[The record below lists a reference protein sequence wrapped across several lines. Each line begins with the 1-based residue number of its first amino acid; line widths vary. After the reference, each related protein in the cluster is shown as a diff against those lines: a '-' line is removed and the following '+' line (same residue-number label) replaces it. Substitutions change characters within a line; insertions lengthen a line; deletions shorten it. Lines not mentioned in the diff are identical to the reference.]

1 MTNSHI
7 HDSEHV
13 GRAARPSRVVAL
25 LVSAALIGWSAWLTW
40 RLTNFAP
47 SPVSV
52 LALVVELT
60 GWVAATLVISG
71 LAGAPAA
78 DPGEHP
84 VGPSRYASVVAVR
97 MGAVRS
103 EESRADLIATLRRMR
118 TGSVTPADRTML
130 GVLIDGPRRLL
141 IVVTLSLA
149 MLFGVAPMP
158 VPPWWALAAVLVGSA
173 CAAGALLSAAGGALQ
188 PGDRTR
194 WSFAATGELVAPPD
208 RSDVAP
214 RSWVGTVAVIV
225 VLSVVVALRGLSDR
239 WTHGLPSM
247 DDGERLVAM
256 TWAAAIVAGGLF
268 TLRTI
273 PEPQLDNA
281 HVVARRL
288 EERTARR
295 SAVGAALGAGLVG
308 LVAGVLP
315 GGVDA
320 ADDQPLRIESVA
332 EIEVDSDG

>member
-1 MTNSHI
+1 MTNTHT
-7 HDSEHV
+7 HHTEHTE
-13 GRAARPSRVVAL
+13 RAARPSRSVAFLVAAAVV
-25 LVSAALIGWSAWLTW
+25 GWSAWSTW
-40 RLTNFAP
+40 RIANFAP
-47 SPVSV
+47 SPVAV
-52 LALVVELT
+52 LALVAELA
-60 GWVAATLVISG
+60 GWAAATLVISG

-78 DPGEHP
+78 DPGEHAA
-84 VGPSRYASVVAVR
+84 GPSRYASVVAVR
-97 MGAVRS
+97 VGAVRG
-103 EESRADLIATLRRMR
+103 EELRVDLIAALRRLR
-118 TGSVTPADRTML
+118 TGSVTPADRAML

-149 MLFGVAPMP
+149 MLFGVAPLS
-158 VPPWWALAAVLVGSA
+158 VPPWWALAAVLGGSA
-173 CAAGALLSAAGGALQ
+173 CAAAALLHAAGGALR

-225 VLSVVVALRGLSDR
+225 VLSIVIALRGVSDR

-247 DDGERLVAM
+247 DDGERLVSM
-256 TWAAAIVAGGLF
+256 TWAAAIVVGGLF

-273 PEPQLDNA
+273 PAPQLDNA

-295 SAVGAALGAGLVG
+295 SAVGAALGAGVIG

-320 ADDQPLRIESVA
+320 AEDQPFRVESVA
-332 EIEVDSDG
+332 EVEADSDG